1 MELKRGSG
9 NPPNECRMTKDT
21 KLNTI
26 IEAIEE
32 IRAGRVVIVED
43 DEDRE
48 NVFLLYIR
56 KYIFI
61 EY

>member
-1 MELKRGSG
+1 MKTEYG

-32 IRAGRVVIVED
+32 IRAGRVVIVVD

-48 NVFLLYIR
+48 NEGILSAQPNSLLR
-56 KYIFI
+56 R
-61 EY
+61 